1 MTKFECEN
9 KDELK
14 AQCNHY
20 KSIFSTKSFSET
32 SHLRRHLNS
41 CLKIFNK
48 DITQYTIATKPSL
61 EGGSSIKTYKFDAD
75 ECRRAVSTFLVC
87 DKHAFRTVE
96 EPGFRYMIS
105 IFSLNFKNK
114 SRQTTIRD
122 VLMYYAKER
131 DHVKE
136 ELAKTHGLIC
146 PTSNNWNSEH
156 NNDEYIC
163 ITAHWVDKD
172 WKLQKRIIRF
182 RGLSPPY
189 DVKAGLELV
198 ADVVSKIQNKIKY
211 IKKLGICR
219 KIFYDMTDKSFHLNV
234 TKKLRRDVNVRWN
247 STYLMFES
255 TLYYKYVLD
264 YWGQWDKDYQI
275 LALFDEEWRN
285 VAILCKL
292 LNFL

>member
-1 MTKFECEN
+1 MGWATRLEGLSKMWKGLDKNIGLKNEFALKN
-9 KDELK
+9 K
-14 AQCNHY
+14 A
-20 KSIFSTKSFSET
+20 
-32 SHLRRHLNS
+32 
-41 CLKIFNK
+41 CLKNGSALGK

-75 ECRRAVSTFLVC
+75 ECRRAVSTFL
-87 DKHAFRTVE
+87 
-96 EPGFRYMIS
+96 
-105 IFSLNFKNK
+105 NK

-189 DVKAGLELV
+189 DDFVETILCNL
-198 ADVVSKIQNKIKY
+198 KI
-211 IKKLGICR
+211 
-219 KIFYDMTDKSFHLNV
+219 
-234 TKKLRRDVNVRWN
+234 
-247 STYLMFES
+247 
-255 TLYYKYVLD
+255 
-264 YWGQWDKDYQI
+264 
-275 LALFDEEWRN
+275 LFDEYVKNSKSMSSFLARN
-285 VAILCKL
+285 FNVSDNDPIDSSLHQ
-292 LNFL
+292 LNVNRANLGGDYDESDDYK